1 MKEEASGTHLY
12 DTLLLSMPGGIIDQM
27 NLMIIEIKNK
37 KNKKISHATVT
48 INSVFIVRSSCHI
61 LYADK
66 IIDGL
71 LVATH
76 VGKGTRQ
83 TLHRAYSINRRF
95 NMITILTVL

>member
-1 MKEEASGTHLY
+1 M
-12 DTLLLSMPGGIIDQM
+12 LLLQ
-27 NLMIIEIKNK
+27 L
-37 KNKKISHATVT
+37 
-48 INSVFIVRSSCHI
+48 I
-61 LYADK
+61 LCSLSAHHVIYYANK